1 MSEQDTLTAAEVQS
15 LLGISA
21 PTFYRWVKS
30 GRLQGIR
37 VGRRW
42 RFPRAAIEGLLASDG
57 AAQRE
62 ALEDARALLAARLS
76 RRLSSTDPERVMLT
90 STDPVPLAQAA
101 LRQALAGGA
110 SALHV
115 EPRPGG

>member
-62 ALEDARALLAARLS
+62 AYAASSSRVWSAFVATVCLLSFRNARKLL
-76 RRLSSTDPERVMLT
+76 
-90 STDPVPLAQAA
+90 
-101 LRQALAGGA
+101 
-110 SALHV
+110 
-115 EPRPGG
+115 